1 MNDSTG
7 ESPGSPEPRPAP
19 DFSAVV
25 DEGRSHR
32 ATTTRT
38 RTRRALGVSF
48 GVLIVWLL
56 FVTVQGHWGR
66 VGGQWAAAVTMVF
79 GSFVAGSTP
88 QGGGAVAFPVFTKLL
103 DIDTPVARSFSL
115 CIQTIG
121 MGTATAAIIINRR
134 AVAWRAVAFA
144 APAAVV
150 SFLVSVLLLGKGDV
164 PFWPSRLPGPYVKV
178 TFTLLVAAMAV
189 VVYLGY
195 RVQLLERIE
204 RLEISG
210 PRVIG
215 AIVTA
220 GLLGGVAASLT
231 GSGADVVLYLAVV
244 VIIGV
249 TPRIGVPT
257 SVVVMAIVSVAGFV
271 VFGIVDG
278 QLDITITDDMVTAIG
293 GESVT
298 AGANGAAV
306 FGEGPGLDAGRYDLF
321 GLWLAAAPVVAFGA
335 PLGSWVSSLATD
347 RQLVRFVIALA
358 LLETASTI
366 IFLEGLIIDPDPA
379 LIVYSIVGAIVV
391 ITGLWA
397 CKEYRRQL
405 LGLPPVDLSQPFTR
419 SRLDA
424 GPEFREQLDQGR
436 RPEDKT

>member
-1 MNDSTG
+1 MTG
-7 ESPGSPEPRPAP
+7 AGP
-19 DFSAVV
+19 DFSAIV
-25 DEGRSHR
+25 EAGRSHR
-32 ATTTRT
+32 ERTTRD
-38 RTRRALGVSF
+38 RTRRALAISF
-48 GVLIVWLL
+48 GVLIVWAV

-66 VGGQWAAAVTMVF
+66 VGDQWASALTMVF

-88 QGGGAVAFPVFTKLL
+88 QGGGAVAFPVFTKVL

-115 CIQTIG
+115 SIQTIG
-121 MGTATAAIIINRR
+121 MGTAAAAIIINRR
-134 AVAWRAVAFA
+134 AVAWRAVAVA
-144 APAAVV
+144 APAAIIG
-150 SFLVSVLLLGKGDV
+150 FLISALFLGRGDE

-195 RVQLLERIE
+195 RVHLLERIE
-204 RLEISG
+204 KLEISG

-215 AIVTA
+215 AIAAA
-220 GLLGGVAASLT
+220 GVFGGVASSLT
-231 GSGADVVLYLAVV
+231 GSGADVILYLAVV

-257 SVVVMAIVSVAGFV
+257 SVVVMAVVSVAGFIV
-271 VFGIVDG
+271 YGLVDG

-293 GESVT
+293 GQSVT
-298 AGANGAAV
+298 ADSNGLAV
-306 FGEGPGLDAGRYDLF
+306 FGEGPGVDAGRYDLF

-347 RQLVRFVIALA
+347 RQLVRFVVALA
-358 LLETASTI
+358 LLETVSTV

-379 LIVYSIVGAIVV
+379 LIVYSIIGAIVV
-391 ITGLWA
+391 IAGLWA

-405 LGLPPVDLSQPFTR
+405 LGLPPVDISQPFTR

-436 RPEDKT
+436 RPEEKT

>member
-1 MNDSTG
+1 MTG
-7 ESPGSPEPRPAP
+7 AGP
-19 DFSAVV
+19 DFSAIV
-25 DEGRSHR
+25 EAGRSHR
-32 ATTTRT
+32 ERTTRD
-38 RTRRALGVSF
+38 RTRRALGISF
-48 GVLIVWLL
+48 GVLIVWTV

-66 VGGQWAAAVTMVF
+66 VGDQWASALTMVF

-88 QGGGAVAFPVFTKLL
+88 QGGGAVAFPVFTKVL

-115 CIQTIG
+115 CIQTVG
-121 MGTATAAIIINRR
+121 MVAASLSIIVNKR
-134 AVAWRAVAFA
+134 AVEWRAVAIA
-144 APAAVV
+144 VPAAATG
-150 SFLVSVLLLGKGDV
+150 FLFSALVLGRSDV

-204 RLEISG
+204 RLSISG
-210 PRVIG
+210 PRIVG
-215 AIVTA
+215 AIAVA
-220 GLLGGVAASLT
+220 GLLGGVASSLT
-231 GSGADVVLYLAVV
+231 GSGADVILYLAVV

-249 TPRIGVPT
+249 SPRVGVPT
-257 SVVVMAIVSVAGFV
+257 SVVVMASVSVIGFV
-271 VFGIVDG
+271 LYGLIDG
-278 QLDITITDDMVTAIG
+278 QLDITIAGDTVTAIG
-293 GESVT
+293 GQSVT
-298 AGANGAAV
+298 AGADGAAV
-306 FGEGPGLDAGRYDLF
+306 FGSGPGLEASRYDLF

-358 LLETASTI
+358 LLETVSTI

-436 RPEDKT
+436 RPEEKT